1 MEKEREKIIF
11 MDVWLERGE
20 KGKLVEW
27 GCFLS
32 SPTKMCSPQI
42 KENTREKKASH
53 LWMKEPMCKMHM
65 VCHSLL
71 WCLSFFFWFSS
82 LAFVFLR
89 TSQFFFSHLFWMF
102 WLMHFL
108 KNLLKKKKNLKCL
121 YTIFLTKKM
130 LPFVLF
136 NRDIIIN
143 LHQFNFSSS
152 HFYS

>member
-89 TSQFFFSHLFWMF
+89 TSQFFFLIYFGCFGLCS
-102 WLMHFL
+102 FL
-108 KNLLKKKKNLKCL
+108 RIYLKKKKIWSVCTQFFWQKKCYL
-121 YTIFLTKKM
+121 
-130 LPFVLF
+130 LF
-136 NRDIIIN
+136 YLIET
-143 LHQFNFSSS
+143 
-152 HFYS
+152 